1 MGCQEGDGTGG
12 QQVAGSFAG
21 NAQNNAD
28 QTVFRVVAWLADG
41 GDCQLGELGADEP
54 QGETGVPDGMF
65 HAHVNSLRGLIFAA
79 GKGQFVAA
87 FKNAGRGQVCLPV
100 VCTGWI
106 HLKDC

>member
-41 GDCQLGELGADEP
+41 GTASLGNWAR
-54 QGETGVPDGMF
+54 M
-65 HAHVNSLRGLIFAA
+65 SLRGKL
-79 GKGQFVAA
+79 VSPME
-87 FKNAGRGQVCLPV
+87 CSMP
-100 VCTGWI
+100 T
-106 HLKDC
+106 